1 MFEPIR
7 IADRFVAHPRH
18 SPSYGCG
25 SLRGLVAR
33 TRLSACT
40 QNLWGEVQASSPAS
54 CDQRPTSA
62 GNSSRDLIKASGR
75 GPCRSSGD
83 RLRFTQKLVN
93 PKALPPATSQPLDD
107 TKPIRMGK
115 SFRWSTASWYT
126 RGLGL
131 YTSTES

>member
-1 MFEPIR
+1 MRIGVISFSFIRGALFRKRLSLLLVPRPMSFAMFEAIR

-75 GPCRSSGD
+75 G
-83 RLRFTQKLVN
+83 
-93 PKALPPATSQPLDD
+93 
-107 TKPIRMGK
+107 
-115 SFRWSTASWYT
+115 
-126 RGLGL
+126 
-131 YTSTES
+131 